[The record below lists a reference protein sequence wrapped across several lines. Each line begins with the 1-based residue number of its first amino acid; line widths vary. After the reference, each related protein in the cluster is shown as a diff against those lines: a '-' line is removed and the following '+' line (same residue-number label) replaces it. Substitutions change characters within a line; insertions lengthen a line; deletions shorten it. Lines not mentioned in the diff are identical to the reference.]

1 METGIASAN
10 IILSAK
16 AKGLDTGYCQCFD
29 WNYKNINAIIEKL
42 EVEDIKDI
50 YLSLGLGYGSS
61 LKRTLNLHTNQ
72 WFNTFAHVGKMW
84 EIESKPE
91 KDNYIK
97 FR

>member
-1 METGIASAN
+1 ME
-10 IILSAK
+10 
-16 AKGLDTGYCQCFD
+16 
-29 WNYKNINAIIEKL
+29 
-42 EVEDIKDI
+42 DI

-91 KDNYIK
+91 KDDYIK